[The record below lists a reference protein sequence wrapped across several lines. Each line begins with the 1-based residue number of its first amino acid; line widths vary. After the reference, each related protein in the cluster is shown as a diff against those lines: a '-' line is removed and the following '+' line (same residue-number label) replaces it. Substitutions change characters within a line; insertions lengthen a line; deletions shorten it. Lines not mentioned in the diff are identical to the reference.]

1 MQLPLDSLL
10 GSGSNGAMSYA
21 SLNKS
26 SCLLTTGLF
35 FLTSLSLS
43 CSSDDSDPAPAALT
57 LEEKIQAA
65 GNAATDALR
74 YDALMALEQD
84 ISGDQVLLA
93 EWDELTLFIDKWTHG
108 REKYWQPGDQEMA
121 AEGGYL
127 ADFFVE
133 NTWPG
138 DSEFPADVRKA
149 SPLYP
154 IWCFYRGRMLIWYA
168 VEMGFL
174 TEVYFEEGVEL
185 LEKARLAFPDN
196 PLLPMYLGELVPW
209 QLAHENPSNA
219 PLWAQHQREL
229 LGKLMSIIDYW
240 VTERQ
245 AVDGQFGG
253 GWGDDVEVWRR
264 WTPVLLAFQS
274 EQANAGQTLLSE
286 GIFDLPRMAGG
297 YTNIMTDVEHSS
309 EDSADSITPM
319 MHLAPEDE
327 IWQDRARNIA
337 TLMSEKWTATND
349 RGFLQFKS
357 TYFNSETVSTNS
369 DYACDTSYHTRA
381 MQPTLLLWQ
390 RTRDPE
396 LTQLF
401 SSWMDMWVDVSE
413 QEANAKAAGVLPS
426 GVHFP
431 SGLAGGPDG
440 VWWNPVCHYT
450 NKTFKYPRAL
460 SGLARSLLLTW
471 HITGNE
477 SYLQPILSMYEL
489 RQAYESGEA
498 DSEEEGSAMWAASQT
513 QGILRDVLGKYRL
526 VTGLDTFD
534 DFLLTGA
541 DAYVRYR
548 LTGDLSVIEDALS
561 SNIRSLAFN
570 EAAFKEEVRFTD
582 RVFKFHANFAN
593 AYLEESVPNLNADLI
608 YSMLTGD
615 FGDASYFPL
624 NALRWETEPTDF
636 AALVESHSTTH
647 LTAQVYHFGTS
658 SREVGVTMF
667 ILDPAQYTWRLECE
681 NQTEVSGTFDSTES
695 TNINLTV
702 PSRKTCNLE
711 VHQVP

>member
-1 MQLPLDSLL
+1 MLTSKKLSSL
-10 GSGSNGAMSYA
+10 
-21 SLNKS
+21 
-26 SCLLTTGLF
+26 CLLSAGIFFASFHLF
-35 FLTSLSLS
+35 G
-43 CSSDDSDPAPAALT
+43 CSDDTSSNSEPERT
-57 LEEKIQAA
+57 LEEKITAI
-65 GNAATDALR
+65 GNAGTDALR
-74 YDALMALEQD
+74 YQGLVQLQADVEQD
-84 ISGDQVLLA
+84 PLLFA
-93 EWDELTLFIDKWTHG
+93 EWEELTLFIDKWTNG

-138 DSEFPADVRKA
+138 DTEFPADVRKA

-154 IWCFYRGRMLIWYA
+154 LWCFYRGRMLIWYA

-185 LEKARLAFPDN
+185 LDKARVAFPDN
-196 PLLPMYLGELVPW
+196 PILPMYLGELVAWELP
-209 QLAHENPSNA
+209 LDSPDNA
-219 PLWAQHQREL
+219 PVWAQHQREL
-229 LGKLMSIIDYW
+229 LTKLVSIIDYW
-240 VTERQ
+240 ITERQ

-274 EQANAGQTLLSE
+274 EQANAGQRLLSE

-319 MHLAPEDE
+319 MHLAPEDPV
-327 IWQDRARNIA
+327 WQERARKIA
-337 TLMSEKWTATND
+337 TLMRDTWTATND

-357 TYFNSETVSTNS
+357 TYFNSDAVSINS

-390 RTRDPE
+390 RTQEPE
-396 LTQLF
+396 LTELF
-401 SSWMDMWVDVSE
+401 SSWMDMWVDVAA
-413 QEANAKAAGVLPS
+413 QEANGKASGVLPS

-431 SGLAGGPDG
+431 TGLAGGPDG

-471 HITGNE
+471 HITGQE
-477 SYLQPILSMYEL
+477 SYLQPILSMYEM
-489 RQAYESGEA
+489 RQAFESGTA
-498 DSEEEGSAMWAASQT
+498 GTDEEGSAMWAASQT
-513 QGILRDVLGKYRL
+513 QGTLRDVLGKYRL
-526 VTGLDTFD
+526 LTGLDTFD
-534 DFLLTGA
+534 DFLLAGA

-548 LTGDLSVIEDALS
+548 LTGDLSILEESLG
-561 SNIRSLAFN
+561 SNTRSLAFN

-582 RVFKFHANFAN
+582 RVYKFHAAFAN
-593 AYLEESVPNLNADLI
+593 AYLEEPVPNLNADLL

-636 AALVESHSTTH
+636 AALVKSHSPKH
-647 LTAQVYHFGTS
+647 LDAQIYHFGTS
-658 SREVGVTMF
+658 GREMGVKML
-667 ILDPAQYTWRLECE
+667 ILEPSQYTWQLECD
-681 NQTEVSGTFDSTES
+681 NQTEGSGNFDSRES

-702 PSRKTCNLE
+702 PSKKVCNLE
-711 VHQVP
+711 IQQSP